1 MQKISCEQLK
11 EELKDLI
18 EHVINFKL
26 LFDRQEITFDNIGE
40 LSIAKNKAT
49 ELRDRVIM
57 ADEYLISRDLVDI
70 LIESGV
76 SKDALE
82 AKAWMEEYSIEIDKR
97 QRRLVAQGD
106 IPAVLPTIRLPDNF
120 IVKGK
125 LSLAASQIK
134 ELPDNLSVGNN
145 LYLFSTDI
153 KELPDNLS
161 VGGDLIVNEGLEKQA
176 EKLKKQGR
184 IKGEVIVM

>member
-1 MQKISCEQLK
+1 
-11 EELKDLI
+11 
-18 EHVINFKL
+18 
-26 LFDRQEITFDNIGE
+26 
-40 LSIAKNKAT
+40 
-49 ELRDRVIM
+49 
-57 ADEYLISRDLVDI
+57 
-70 LIESGV
+70 
-76 SKDALE
+76 
-82 AKAWMEEYSIEIDKR
+82 MEEYSIEIDKR

-161 VGGDLIVNEGLEKQA
+161 VGNNLYLFSTDIKELPDNLSVGGDLIVNEGLEKQA